1 MYKIRCMYKMQSL
14 GDLIDDIPSMLFSE
28 YILAY
33 KRIQID
39 IHALKKY
46 VDILLITRRYDF
58 LHLYDVRMPAFL

>member
-14 GDLIDDIPSMLFSE
+14 GDLIDDIPSMLLSE

-33 KRIQID
+33 KCIQID